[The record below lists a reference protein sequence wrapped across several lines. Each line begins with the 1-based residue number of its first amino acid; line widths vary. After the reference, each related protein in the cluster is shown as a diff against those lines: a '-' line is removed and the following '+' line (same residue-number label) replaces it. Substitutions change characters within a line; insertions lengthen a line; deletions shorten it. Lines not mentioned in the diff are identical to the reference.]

1 MYNHGSIV
9 IGMST
14 VTVWDVGCRFLSSD
28 ASLGPASPQAT
39 PSMSLAGATKLGEKH
54 VEILTFEKNMH
65 TYIYIYI
72 FMLYHTAII
81 EYN

>member
-1 MYNHGSIV
+1 
-9 IGMST
+9 
-14 VTVWDVGCRFLSSD
+14 
-28 ASLGPASPQAT
+28 LG
-39 PSMSLAGATKLGEKH
+39 KKH

-65 TYIYIYI
+65 IYIYI